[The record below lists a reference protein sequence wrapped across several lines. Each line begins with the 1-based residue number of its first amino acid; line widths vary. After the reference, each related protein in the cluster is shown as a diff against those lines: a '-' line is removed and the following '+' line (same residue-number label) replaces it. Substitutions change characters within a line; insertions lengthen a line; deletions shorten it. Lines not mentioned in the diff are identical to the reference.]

1 MKIILVFFSALMLL
15 LSCKKSN
22 NRQPSDLPVQGNWEL
37 RQSIGGLVG
46 IQNFAPGNGNI
57 LELHADKTFKFVYP
71 DSQFTTGKYQVINII
86 FTNKNLL
93 HLDFDSTSYTDIT
106 DSVKISG
113 TQMTLFVP
121 FQCCDIP
128 YSSVY
133 EKIK

>member
-1 MKIILVFFSALMLL
+1 MDSPLDYSNKSMQRLLSDSCQDQKLTMKIILVFFTALMLL

-71 DSQFTTGKYQVINII
+71 DSQFTTGKYQAINII
-86 FTNKNLL
+86 STNKNLL
-93 HLDFDSTSYTDIT
+93 HLDFDSTSYTD
-106 DSVKISG
+106 
-113 TQMTLFVP
+113 
-121 FQCCDIP
+121 
-128 YSSVY
+128 
-133 EKIK
+133 